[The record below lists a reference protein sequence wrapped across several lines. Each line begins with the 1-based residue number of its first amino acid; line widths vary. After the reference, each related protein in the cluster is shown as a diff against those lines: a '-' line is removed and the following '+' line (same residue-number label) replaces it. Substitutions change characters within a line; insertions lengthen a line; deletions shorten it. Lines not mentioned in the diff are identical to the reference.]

1 MKIQVKKSGLTLIEL
16 TIVLVMFAI
25 LIGVSTYIFRVVLLS
40 WSGQETRAGININID
55 RGIEE
60 MVRELREAQGV
71 YDNYDGDGTPN
82 DEIRVTQNGST
93 YYIYYFYNSSDSY
106 GPPPAFTQSS
116 YELRRATLSG
126 GLNTNFASYYGSG
139 RIIATDVLPPTTS
152 DLSVSGNIATID
164 LSIRRDDETIRSR
177 TQIKPRNL

>member
-1 MKIQVKKSGLTLIEL
+1 MKLEVKKEGLTLIEL

-60 MVRELREAQGV
+60 MARELREAQGV

-82 DEIRVTQNGST
+82 DEIRFTQNGNT
-93 YYIYYFYNSSDSY
+93 YYIYYFYNSGDLY
-106 GPPPAFTQSS
+106 GPPPAFTQTS
-116 YELRRATLSG
+116 YELRKTTLTG
-126 GLNTNFASYYGSG
+126 GINGTFIYGAG
-139 RIIATDVLPPTTS
+139 KIIAEDVLPPTTS
-152 DLSVSGNIATID
+152 DLSVSGNITTID

-177 TQIKPRNL
+177 TQIKSRNL